1 MVRIGILGDIGS
13 GKSYTAKSFGYP
25 VFDADIEVGKLYK
38 KDRKIFN
45 KLKKV
50 LPKYIYSFPIKKSEI
65 SEAILANKSNLKKI
79 VNNNPEWLKKTQLL
93 SEKTLKLRDEIKKAN
108 DPIDIC
114 IVVLPSLFKNKMEL
128 FNTSLQELNS
138 FYNIKIE
145 EFKSKILSSFNIKD
159 DMSYYSE
166 INERSLNIMKKT
178 GDHSLDP
185 FVFQMS
191 NFNGSQQSVENL
203 ILTLLKKDPKSIN
216 DNDIDRFNI
225 NLSIAVDD
233 FKKVEAHT
241 KISKRKYKMSSM
253 SFVFGGAEKKD
264 PVFYDFKLTTNEKKE
279 AKKIAL
285 NIKTTIDQ
293 DFNQT
298 SFTND
303 NKNNIIFG
311 AVSQYLEELLDKK
324 DGEKI

>member
-1 MVRIGILGDIGS
+1 M
-13 GKSYTAKSFGYP
+13 
-25 VFDADIEVGKLYK
+25 
-38 KDRKIFN
+38 
-45 KLKKV
+45 
-50 LPKYIYSFPIKKSEI
+50 
-65 SEAILANKSNLKKI
+65 
-79 VNNNPEWLKKTQLL
+79 L